1 MQVVYITSY
10 MAVTACG
17 HGIEPLREALL
28 TQRSGLSLA
37 RLIQPDFAIYTGEV
51 DDPLPNIQER
61 LKAYDTRNARLALA
75 ALDCEHA
82 AFRSAV
88 ALAVESFGAARV
100 GVVIGTSTSGI
111 YETELSY
118 GSYETSGKAA
128 EGFDLRRQHSWVAT
142 AEFIKHEL
150 QLLGPCYA
158 ISTACSSSGK
168 AIAAGQRMI
177 ASGICDAVVV
187 GGVDSMCQLT
197 IQGFHSLD
205 LTSELPCTPLDAQR
219 QGISL
224 GEGAGLLLLERQQRE
239 GGELRLLGYG
249 ESSDAHHMTAPHPE
263 GEGSKLAMQ
272 SALQAA
278 SLQVDD
284 IDYINLHAT
293 GTRLNDES
301 EMRAIASLFHLNTTP
316 CSATKGITGHTLGA
330 AGAIEAIIALLALE
344 YHFIPGTC
352 GLNRLDSAFTS
363 HVVDQPLQ
371 HQNLSY
377 VMSNNFGFG
386 GNNVSLIFASSLP
399 KKDTAYA

>member
-1 MQVVYITSY
+1 MQAVYITSY

-17 HGIEPLREALL
+17 HGVEPLREAVFE
-28 TQRSGLSLA
+28 QRSCLSPA
-37 RLIQPDFAIYTGEV
+37 RLIQPDFTIYTGEV
-51 DDPLPNIQER
+51 DDPLPSIQEA
-61 LKAYDTRNARLALA
+61 LKAYNTRNARLALA
-75 ALDCEHA
+75 ALDCENE

-88 ALAVESFGAARV
+88 SLAVDSFGAARV
-100 GVVIGTSTSGI
+100 GVIIGTSTSGI

-118 GSYETSGKAA
+118 ASYEKNGKAT
-128 EGFDLRRQHSWVAT
+128 EGFDLRKQHSWVAT

-197 IQGFHSLD
+197 IHGFHSLE
-205 LTSELPCTPLDAQR
+205 LTADLPCTPLDVQR

-239 GGELRLLGYG
+239 SGQLSLVGYG

-263 GEGSKLAMQ
+263 GEGSKRAMQ

-278 SLQVDD
+278 SLQVSD
-284 IDYINLHAT
+284 IDYVNLHAT
-293 GTRLNDES
+293 GTRLNDQS
-301 EMRAIASLFHLNTTP
+301 EMRAMASLFHLNTP

-330 AGAIEAIIALLALE
+330 AGAIESIISLLALE
-344 YHFIPGTC
+344 YQFIPGTC
-352 GLNRLDSAFTS
+352 GLNTIDPAFKS
-363 HVVDQPLQ
+363 HVVSQPLQ
-371 HQNLSY
+371 DQHISY
-377 VMSNNFGFG
+377 VMNNNFGFG
-386 GNNVSLIFASSLP
+386 GNNVSLIFATQSTQ
-399 KKDTAYA
+399 KDMPYA

>member
-1 MQVVYITSY
+1 MKVVYITSY

-28 TQRSGLSLA
+28 AQRSGLSPA

-61 LKAYDTRNARLALA
+61 LEAYDTRNARLALA

-82 AFRSAV
+82 VFRSAV

-118 GSYETSGKAA
+118 AAYETSGKAE

-177 ASGICDAVVV
+177 ASGICDAVIV

-205 LTSELPCTPLDAQR
+205 LTSALPCTPLDAQR

-224 GEGAGLLLLERQQRE
+224 GEGAGLLLLERQQRQ
-239 GGELRLLGYG
+239 GTELCLVGYG

-263 GEGSKLAMQ
+263 GEGSKRAMQ

-293 GTRLNDES
+293 GTRLNDLS
-301 EMRAIASLFHLNTTP
+301 EMSAVASLFPLNTP

-330 AGAIEAIIALLALE
+330 AGAIEAIISLLALE
-344 YHFIPGTC
+344 HHFIPGTC
-352 GLNRLDSAFTS
+352 GLDTLDSAFTS
-363 HVVDQPLQ
+363 HVVDRALQ

-386 GNNVSLIFASSLP
+386 GNNVSLIFASVLP
-399 KKDTAYA
+399 EKDVSYV

>member
-10 MAVTACG
+10 TAVTACG

-28 TQRSGLSLA
+28 EQRSALSPA
-37 RLIQPDFAIYTGEV
+37 RLIQPEFTTYTGEV
-51 DDPLPNIQER
+51 DDPLPSIQET
-61 LKAYDTRNARLALA
+61 LKAYNTRNARLALA
-75 ALDCEHA
+75 ALDCESS

-88 ALAVESFGAARV
+88 SLAADSFGAERV

-118 GSYETSGKAA
+118 GSHEKNGNPT

-197 IQGFHSLD
+197 IHGFHSLE

-224 GEGAGLLLLERQQRE
+224 GEASGLLLLERQPRKAGQ
-239 GGELRLLGYG
+239 LSLVGYG

-263 GEGSKLAMQ
+263 GEGSKQAMQ
-272 SALQAA
+272 SALEAA

-293 GTRLNDES
+293 GTRLNDQS
-301 EMRAIASLFHLNTTP
+301 EMRAIASLFNLNTP
-316 CSATKGITGHTLGA
+316 CSATKGMTGHTLGA

-344 YHFIPGTC
+344 HHFIPGTC
-352 GLNRLDSAFTS
+352 GLNTLDPAFKS
-363 HVVDQPLQ
+363 YVVGEPLKDQ
-371 HQNLSY
+371 NISY

-386 GNNVSLIFASSLP
+386 GNNVSLIFASALAQEDVP
-399 KKDTAYA
+399 YA

>member
-1 MQVVYITSY
+1 MKTVDISAYS
-10 MAVTACG
+10 AVTACG
-17 HGIEPLREALL
+17 LGSKSLLKALFEQKTCL
-28 TQRSGLSLA
+28 KA
-37 RLIQPDFAIYTGEV
+37 PRLIQPDFTTYTGEV
-51 DDPLPNIQER
+51 DIDLPEIHENLQ
-61 LKAYDTRNARLALA
+61 AYNTRNARLALA
-75 ALDCEHA
+75 ALDCEDGN
-82 AFRSAV
+82 FREAV
-88 ALAVESFGAARV
+88 CTAVQRYGAERV
-100 GVVIGTSTSGI
+100 GVIIGTSTSGI

-118 GSYETSGKAA
+118 ATYEKTADVA

-177 ASGICDAVVV
+177 ASNICDAVVV
-187 GGVDSMCQLT
+187 GGVDSMCHLT
-197 IQGFHSLD
+197 IYGFHSLD
-205 LTSELPCTPLDAQR
+205 LISELPCTPLDAER

-239 GGELRLLGYG
+239 GAELTLVGYG

-263 GEGSKLAMQ
+263 GEGSKQAMQ

-278 SLQVDD
+278 SLEVND

-293 GTRLNDES
+293 GTRLNDQS
-301 EMRAIASLFHLNTTP
+301 EMRAISSLFPLHTP
-316 CSATKGITGHTLGA
+316 CSATKGVTGHTLGA
-330 AGAIEAIIALLALE
+330 AGAIEAIIALLALK
-344 YHFIPGTC
+344 YYFIPGTC
-352 GLNRLDSAFTS
+352 GLNTLDPAFTS

-371 HQNLSY
+371 HQNMSY

-386 GNNVSLIFASSLP
+386 GNNVSLIFASGLSQ
-399 KKDTAYA
+399 KDVSYV

>member
-10 MAVTACG
+10 TAVTACG
-17 HGIEPLREALL
+17 QGIEALREALL
-28 TQRSGLSLA
+28 AQRSALKPA
-37 RLIQPDFAIYTGEV
+37 RLIQPEFATYTGEV
-51 DDPLPNIQER
+51 DDPLANIQER
-61 LKAYDTRNARLALA
+61 LKAYNTRNARLALT

-100 GVVIGTSTSGI
+100 GVIIGTSTSGI

-118 GSYETSGKAA
+118 GAYETSGEAA

-177 ASGICDAVVV
+177 ASGICDAVIV

-239 GGELRLLGYG
+239 AGQLCLLGYG

-278 SLQVDD
+278 LLQVND

-301 EMRAIASLFHLNTTP
+301 EMRAIASLFNLNTP

-330 AGAIEAIIALLALE
+330 AGAIEAIIALLALQH
-344 YHFIPGTC
+344 HFIPGTC
-352 GLNRLDSAFTS
+352 GLKTLDSAFTS
-363 HVVDQPLQ
+363 HVVDQPLK

-386 GNNVSLIFASSLP
+386 GNNVSLIFASALP
-399 KKDTAYA
+399 QKDAVYA